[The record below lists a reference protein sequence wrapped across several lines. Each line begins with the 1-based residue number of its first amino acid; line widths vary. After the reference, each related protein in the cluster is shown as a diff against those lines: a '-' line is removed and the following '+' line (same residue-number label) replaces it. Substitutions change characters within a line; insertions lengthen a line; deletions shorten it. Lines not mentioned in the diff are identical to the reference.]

1 MQQHTRCTYSFMDA
15 SVTRRPVF
23 VVGAG
28 FSLAANTRYPLHPS
42 IARPYPLAS
51 DLALAC
57 FPNSSLEVG
66 IEAAFDEAIKRHD
79 FDPVRRLV
87 DVIQM
92 ADASFGAAKAT
103 APASP
108 YGLLLDRFPDTQ
120 FISFNYDA
128 LLELLLL
135 KRGLWN
141 PLDGFGVPAEIEKA
155 NDQEGGPSKTL
166 VIHLHGSTLL
176 YSVRFEVQ
184 RESGSRWPVIQ
195 PREEPRFVFD
205 PDALA
210 AFFLPFERGLPGL
223 AYQHPEFRIIAPI
236 PDKREA
242 MTGGYT
248 KLAYRR
254 AVDLIRVA
262 SDVVAIGYR
271 FADCDRVSFQPLLA
285 AAAAAS
291 IPVWVVDPEAVDI
304 AGRLATSR
312 EHVRAEPIPMTFQ
325 QWVGHGFPGPG
336 HP

>member
-1 MQQHTRCTYSFMDA
+1 MDTQQTRK
-15 SVTRRPVF
+15 PVF

-28 FSLAANTRYPLHPS
+28 FSLAANNRYPLRPS
-42 IARPYPLAS
+42 IAKPYPLAA
-51 DLALAC
+51 DLAQTC
-57 FPNSSLEVG
+57 FPGSPLKAGV
-66 IEAAFDEAIKRHD
+66 EAAFDEAVKRHD

-92 ADASFGAAKAT
+92 ADACFGAAEAT
-103 APASP
+103 AAGSP
-108 YGLLLDRFPDTQ
+108 YGLLLDRFPEAQ

-135 KRGLWN
+135 RRGLWN
-141 PLDGFGVPAEIEKA
+141 PKDGFGVPAEMELV
-155 NDQEGGPSKTL
+155 NDQQSAVSKTL
-166 VIHLHGSTLL
+166 VIHLHGTTLL

-184 RESGSRWPVIQ
+184 REAGSRWPMIQ
-195 PREEPRFVFD
+195 HREEPRFVFD

-210 AFFLPFERGLPGL
+210 ALFIPFQRGLPGL

-242 MTGGYT
+242 LTGGYV

-254 AVDLIRVA
+254 AADLIHSA

-271 FADCDRVSFQPLLA
+271 FADCDEVSFHPLLA

-291 IPVWVVDPEAVDI
+291 IPVWVVDPEAVEI
-304 AGRLATSR
+304 AGRLAAFG

-325 QWVGHGFPGPG
+325 QWVGDCFPGLWYA
-336 HP
+336 